1 VSELAWL
8 ETTLSA
14 ARPQVIGAL
23 LRYFRDLDVAED
35 AFQEASLRALERWP
49 RTGAPRDAVGWL
61 VLVARNAGIDRARR
75 AQRLAPLPAEEALA
89 VDSDVEGELVEQLEA
104 ATFPDDVLRLLF
116 LCCHPELPAAHQIAL
131 ALRVVSGL
139 SVREIAR
146 AFLVSEA
153 AMEQRITRAK
163 RTIAEH
169 PVPFDAPAQGAR
181 AERLGQ
187 VATVLYLLFN
197 EGYSASGGEAH
208 VRSALCDEALRLA
221 RLLAAMFPHDGEALA
236 LGALFALQHART
248 PARLTPSGE
257 IALLD
262 EQDRAL
268 WDRELIDEGLA
279 LLEKVR
285 WLGASGAGAGSYA
298 LQAGIAAVHAR
309 APSSAQT
316 NWREIEQLYGAL
328 ERLQPS
334 PVITLNRA
342 VAVSKLRGPQQAL
355 ALIEPLESKLERY
368 FNYHGVRAALLRD
381 LGRAAEAR
389 SAYTRALALAH
400 TVQEAAYIRAQL
412 DLLSG
417 A

>member
-1 VSELAWL
+1 MSERAWL
-8 ETTLSA
+8 ETTISA
-14 ARPQVIGAL
+14 ARPQVVGAL

-75 AQRLAPLPAEEALA
+75 ARRLAPLPDEEALA
-89 VDSDVEGELVEQLEA
+89 VDTDPEALLVEQLEA
-104 ATFPDDVLRLLF
+104 ASFPDDVLRLLF
-116 LCCHPELPAAHQIAL
+116 LCCHPQLSPAHQIAL

-169 PVPFDAPAQGAR
+169 PIPLDAPGEDAR
-181 AERLGQ
+181 AQRLDQ

-197 EGYSASGGEAH
+197 EGYSASGGDAH

-221 RLLAAMFPHDGEALA
+221 RLLAAMFPHHAEALA

-262 EQDRAL
+262 EQDRSL
-268 WDRELIDEGLA
+268 WDRDLIAEGLA
-279 LLEKVR
+279 LLEKAS
-285 WLGASGAGAGSYA
+285 WLGASDGARGVYA

-309 APSSAQT
+309 AASSEQT
-316 NWREIEQLYGAL
+316 NWREIERLYAEL
-328 ERLQPS
+328 EQRQPS

-342 VAVSKLRGPQQAL
+342 VAISKLHGAQRAL
-355 ALIEPLESKLERY
+355 ALIEPLEPKLERY
-368 FNYHGVRAALLRD
+368 FNYYGVKAALLRE

-400 TVQEAAYIRAQL
+400 TVQEAAYIRTQL
-412 DLLSG
+412 DRL